1 MLLHTFSPTIPQPF
15 RAGWRPAALGALL
28 AAVAGAQEP
37 RFTPLDALQAEWS
50 RQAPALSGEDL
61 PPADRARLELALKRI
76 GAPGAPE
83 LLPPELDK
91 ATVEAWEAK
100 AKAART
106 PEDRFAALFF
116 LNRLK
121 SPLAFEAL
129 ASLKPEEASAWPR
142 HLHLEQAVATA
153 RINGAPATPG
163 VRAFLNAL
171 ASSDRLDPVRL
182 QAAQLRLVL
191 AGKEKLLLEPIEA
204 TPYAVLATMEAWN
217 RAPQEQ
223 RERHPKYRD
232 FLASP
237 LRNLDVLGLRATPA
251 VDPGAKAQ
259 PFGEVLPSYAAFE
272 LLMTRWM
279 EGLPDPAPAE
289 AWAMV
294 RTILG
299 SLDDVSPAWR
309 WTALQA
315 LPRFKRPEAAVVARR
330 LAKHKDPRVLWH
342 LLPSLRKLDPAAAD
356 ALRDRLLLGKDA
368 VARGIA
374 IEDLSRL
381 PAKLKEVVKSVAA
394 DGELDGLQ
402 ALIPALE
409 RWNLPPESRKAL
421 LRPFLDNPSWSK
433 RFEAW
438 KALRRIEA
446 ETPWPA
452 PPAATATDQAILDE
466 AARLLESERPLR
478 IQLTFNGGGRVVL
491 ALDPARAPMNAANL
505 KLLVQK
511 GFFNGRLVPRVVPDF
526 VVQMGS
532 PYDTMD
538 GGPGYAVRCED
549 DLTFYGP
556 GSVGMAL
563 SGKDTGGSQFFI
575 TLNATPHLTG
585 RYTRIGELEDPDR
598 ALPLLDRLELGAR
611 IDRAEVLK

>member
-1 MLLHTFSPTIPQPF
+1 V
-15 RAGWRPAALGALL
+15 AALAALL
-28 AAVAGAQEP
+28 AAVCGAQEP
-37 RFTPLDALQAEWS
+37 KFTPADALRAEWS
-50 RQAPALSGEDL
+50 RQIPALRPEDL
-61 PPADRARLELALKRI
+61 TAVERERLELALKRI

-91 ATVEAWEAK
+91 PTVEAWEAK

-106 PEDRFAALFF
+106 PEERFTALFF

-121 SPLAFEAL
+121 SAHAFEAL
-129 ASLKPEEASAWPR
+129 AGLTPEDAAAWPR
-142 HLHLEQAVATA
+142 HLHLEQAVAAA

-163 VRAFLNAL
+163 IRSFLNAL
-171 ASSDRLDPVRL
+171 ASSDQLDPVRL

-191 AGKEKLLLEPIEA
+191 AGKEKLLLDPLEA
-204 TPYAVLATMEAWN
+204 TPYAVLAMMEAWN

-251 VDPGAKAQ
+251 VDPEAKAQ
-259 PFGEVLPSYAAFE
+259 PFGAVLPSYAAFE

-279 EGLPDPAPAE
+279 EGLPDPSPAE
-289 AWAMV
+289 AWPLV
-294 RTILG
+294 RTVLN

-309 WTALQA
+309 WAALQA
-315 LPRFKRPEAAVVARR
+315 LPKFKRPEAVPQARR

-342 LLPSLRKLDPAAAD
+342 LLPGLRKLDPASAD

-368 VARGIA
+368 VARGLA

-381 PAKLKEVVKSVAA
+381 PAKLKEVVRLVTT

-409 RWNLPPESRKAL
+409 RWNLPPVSRQAL
-421 LRPFLDNPSWSK
+421 LRPFLENPAWSK

-438 KALRRIEA
+438 KALRRIDP

-452 PPAATATDQAILDE
+452 APEPSATDQAILEE
-466 AARLLESERPLR
+466 ATNLLASNRPLR
-478 IQLTFNGGGRVVL
+478 LQFTFSGGGRVVL
-491 ALDPARAPMNAANL
+491 ALDPARAPLNSANL

-538 GGPGYAVRCED
+538 GGPGYSVRCED

-556 GSVGMAL
+556 GSVGIAL
-563 SGKDTGGSQFFI
+563 SGKDTGGCQFFI

-585 RYTRIGELEDPDR
+585 RYTRVGEVEEPDR
-598 ALPLLDRLELGAR
+598 ALPFLDRLELGAR
-611 IDRAEVLK
+611 IERAEVLK